1 MVMGRWVGSASART
15 SVLLWREST
24 SSWEK
29 RTGVSLE
36 GVLVT
41 VRAAE
46 NSIASER
53 VCCQKSGCN
62 GVALRIGVEELG
74 SHTFAKREM
83 APATQVLTVNF
94 PL

>member
-1 MVMGRWVGSASART
+1 MGGIGERAYLGATLERVDELLGEADGSFA
-15 SVLLWREST
+15 
-24 SSWEK
+24 
-29 RTGVSLE
+29 G

-41 VRAAE
+41 VQAE

-53 VCCQKSGCN
+53 VCCQNLAGR

-74 SHTFAKREM
+74 KHTFAKREM
-83 APATQVLTVNF
+83 APATQVLMVNF

>member
-1 MVMGRWVGSASART
+1 MGGICERAYLGATLERVDELLGEADGSFA
-15 SVLLWREST
+15 
-24 SSWEK
+24 
-29 RTGVSLE
+29 G

-53 VCCQKSGCN
+53 VCCQNLAGS